1 MSISRV
7 QNPLT
12 AAGLGSI
19 GRPVTPSGAGNLGG
33 TDGRSN
39 ATRATSA
46 TATPAAASPLGA
58 PQRSLP
64 AEAPAGTDPELW
76 GVLTSEERTFF
87 AKAVQSG
94 PLTYG
99 RMAAGVQ
106 ALQGNAAA
114 ANAFAAASRGGRLDV
129 RA

>member
-12 AAGLGSI
+12 AGLGSI
-19 GRPVTPSGAGNLGG
+19 GRPVIPTGTGSLGG
-33 TDGRSN
+33 TDGRTG
-39 ATRATSA
+39 ATRAAPSA
-46 TATPAAASPLGA
+46 ATPAAAAPLGA

-106 ALQGNAAA
+106 ALQGGAAA

-129 RA
+129 KA